1 MFPAALRGQTVGKR
15 RYFAFVSEE
24 NVEIARRLIEAVNS
38 GDVEGVLQCM
48 DPAIE
53 FVPKRAEVQGAYRG
67 HEGVREYLIDT
78 AENFDL
84 YQVDNEELR
93 DLGDRVLVC
102 DTLRIRGKESGVE
115 VATSTA
121 IVLTFR
127 GGKIARFED
136 FGERSK
142 ALEAIGISE

>member
-1 MFPAALRGQTVGKR
+1 
-15 RYFAFVSEE
+15 
-24 NVEIARRLIEAVNS
+24 
-38 GDVEGVLQCM
+38 
-48 DPAIE
+48 
-53 FVPKRAEVQGAYRG
+53 VPKSRAPYHG
-67 HEGVREYLIDT
+67 HEGVKEYLVDT

-84 YQVDNEELR
+84 YQVDNEEIR

-127 GGKIARFED
+127 NGKIARFED

-142 ALEAIGISE
+142 ALEAVGLRD

>member
-1 MFPAALRGQTVGKR
+1 M
-15 RYFAFVSEE
+15 SEE
-24 NVEIARRLIEAVNS
+24 NVEIARLLIEAVNS
-38 GDVEGVLQCM
+38 EDVEAVLRCM

-53 FVPKRAEVQGAYRG
+53 FIPKRAEVQGAYHG
-67 HEGVREYLIDT
+67 HEGVREYLLDT

-84 YQVDNEELR
+84 YQVDNKEIR
-93 DLGDRVLVC
+93 DLGDCVLVC

-127 GGKIARFED
+127 DGRIVRFED

-142 ALEAIGISE
+142 ALEAIGFSE